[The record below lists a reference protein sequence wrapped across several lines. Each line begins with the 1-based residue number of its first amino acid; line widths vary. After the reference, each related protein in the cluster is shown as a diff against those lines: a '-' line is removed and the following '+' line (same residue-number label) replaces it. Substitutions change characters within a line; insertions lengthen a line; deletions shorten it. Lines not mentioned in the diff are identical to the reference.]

1 MEQKYKESIAKKKT
15 KLEPE
20 LKPKFEES
28 ITEGTI
34 LRKQRFSEIV
44 KRETMIN
51 NNLFKEYF
59 KYLSPSNMYKNLNTT
74 TDIEENK
81 TTVNKIK
88 HNLADLMVD
97 IENDPTNNAKKK
109 KIRNR
114 NNIVEIVELI
124 LEFNQLNQEGKG
136 LKILTP
142 SQMLSRLAISL
153 AQLKAGKIMRN

>member
-97 IENDPTNNAKKK
+97 IENDPTNNVKKKK
-109 KIRNR
+109 KIETGITLWKLSN
-114 NNIVEIVELI
+114 LF
-124 LEFNQLNQEGKG
+124 LS
-136 LKILTP
+136 LT
-142 SQMLSRLAISL
+142 
-153 AQLKAGKIMRN
+153 N

>member
-28 ITEGTI
+28 IAEGTI

-44 KRETMIN
+44 KTETMIN
-51 NNLFKEYF
+51 NNLFNEYF
-59 KYLSPSNMYKNLNTT
+59 EYLSPSNMYKNLNTT

-81 TTVNKIK
+81 TALNKIK

-109 KIRNR
+109 
-114 NNIVEIVELI
+114 
-124 LEFNQLNQEGKG
+124 LETGITLWKLSNLFLS
-136 LKILTP
+136 LT
-142 SQMLSRLAISL
+142 
-153 AQLKAGKIMRN
+153 N

>member
-1 MEQKYKESIAKKKT
+1 
-15 KLEPE
+15 
-20 LKPKFEES
+20 
-28 ITEGTI
+28 
-34 LRKQRFSEIV
+34 
-44 KRETMIN
+44 
-51 NNLFKEYF
+51 
-59 KYLSPSNMYKNLNTT
+59 MYKNLNTT

-97 IENDPTNNAKKK
+97 IENDPTNNAKK